1 MKNDCTKTWKSAE
14 LHPLRVLSNC
24 TYLFVISD
32 LDISITYLDKFIT
45 ALARNGKLV
54 FVKLVRSKKITD
66 QSKRALKKYVKFIF
80 TKNNYFK
87 LKVIFIYA

>member
-1 MKNDCTKTWKSAE
+1 MEKRWAPPTPRLE
-14 LHPLRVLSNC
+14 QLYV
-24 TYLFVISD
+24 LFVISD
-32 LDISITYLDKFIT
+32 LDISITYLDKLPTDVRIT

-54 FVKLVRSKKITD
+54 FVKLAWSKKIID
-66 QSKRALKKYVKFIF
+66 QPKRALKMYVKFIF